1 MADDYGANA
10 WESDLPEVSEGI
22 HGLRRIREE
31 GSGSRLNR
39 SVGMI
44 RAMGDEPDGKAA
56 EQLAAIE
63 SLAGALGAAG
73 LDYWLFGGWAVDFW
87 VGRVTRDHD
96 DIDAAAWRRDYEK
109 IRAALLAA
117 GWRHTPLEDDVVGT
131 RYSWRS
137 SELEFTFVEDRDGTV
152 VVPFPEHEV
161 VWAAEPFGD
170 DERSLLGVRA
180 RVIPLEL
187 LRDGK
192 QRARGAPAEAAKDVA
207 DHAAL
212 TDV

>member
-1 MADDYGANA
+1 MAR
-10 WESDLPEVSEGI
+10 ESVDHHDWPMSNEAGV
-22 HGLRRIREE
+22 
-31 GSGSRLNR
+31 
-39 SVGMI
+39 
-44 RAMGDEPDGKAA
+44 KAA

-63 SLAGALGAAG
+63 SLDQALRAAG

-109 IRAALLAA
+109 IRAALLAV

-137 SELEFTFVEDRDGTV
+137 SELELTFVEDRDGAV

-161 VWAAEPFGD
+161 VWTEEPFGEH
-170 DERSLLGVRA
+170 ERSLSGVRA

-192 QRARGAPAEAAKDVA
+192 RRAREAPAGAAKDVA

-212 TDV
+212 TDA